1 MSANSTLD
9 YIYGPI
15 SKKYCLYF
23 YILSVIGFVLLMF
36 VLIMTVYSGF
46 TKKHPMSFYLN
57 MIMVAL
63 LYGMFYLQNR
73 LLYNM
78 CTGSMKKE
86 GFEEGNETPMS
97 VNSPEIMAL
106 MEKIKKSSDVTTTPP
121 SA

>member
-1 MSANSTLD
+1 MSSTLD

-23 YILSVIGFVLLMF
+23 YILSVIGFVLLIF
-36 VLIMTVYSGF
+36 VLLMTIYSGF

-78 CTGSMKKE
+78 CIGSMKKE
-86 GFEEGNETPMS
+86 GFDM
-97 VNSPEIMAL
+97 VEITTDNIKGL
-106 MEKIKKSSDVTTTPP
+106 KKDNDEITKKITPP
-121 SA
+121 PTY